1 MGFDRCA
8 FHCSTRHSNSANDKR
23 RQRFIGM
30 DADVSQFLLK
40 LYRAG
45 RDSVREFSGLMPHLI
60 EAHRNSRLL
69 QLRLLVSAAQ
79 AEQRRTTLRT
89 VRAAALHQYRAD
101 ILRIGPR
108 RASALTPTVSAGR
121 QLSREAAHRFQLA
134 LCEGRCAAERAGQR
148 TRTELQLARSRRPV
162 GLDKVPVET
171 AQVTRAFL
179 VSPTHAP
186 HLGTLQGTR
195 HRCRG
200 QRWASTDAV
209 ERDVHSL
216 RRPVQPEPLNLPLAC
231 CIDGRTELR

>member
-134 LCEGRCAAERAGQR
+134 LCEGRCQQNGPDKGPGQR
-148 TRTELQLARSRRPV
+148 CSLRVRAAQLDWIKSQSKRRRSLARFWSLPRTHHTWGHSRARAIAVV
-162 GLDKVPVET
+162 GRDGQAPMQWKGTST
-171 AQVTRAFL
+171 AYGAPC
-179 VSPTHAP
+179 SPS
-186 HLGTLQGTR
+186 R
-195 HRCRG
+195 
-200 QRWASTDAV
+200 
-209 ERDVHSL
+209 
-216 RRPVQPEPLNLPLAC
+216 
-231 CIDGRTELR
+231 